1 MKKISNYLLL
11 SASLLAVIFNI
22 ILFIESFKIKND
34 GFGTDISFNNDYI
47 ASLIIFIT
55 LSIYSV
61 LRVLD
66 NAKTKT
72 GYITLL
78 VISAIT
84 TFYPLGVFF
93 KAIIYGGAF
102 LDNQVMFYLGIASL
116 LVFLFAI
123 FSYILE
129 IKKEK

>member
-22 ILFIESFKIKND
+22 ILFIESFEIGKH
-34 GFGTDISFNNDYI
+34 GFSTNNDYI

-55 LSIYSV
+55 LLIYSV

-66 NAKTKT
+66 KVKAKT

-116 LVFLFAI
+116 FVFLFAI
-123 FSYILE
+123 FSYISE